1 MTNLTSVIRRRWA
14 IAEASSGEPAAT
26 RDDAAPVPRA
36 EGASGDRRNRAARGW
51 AFGLLIALLVQF
63 GLGMY
68 VNLFAHIPLNHPG
81 HRAENFFA
89 GSYHSV
95 AWAETSPHAP
105 LILAFH
111 AGLGLLLVPGSLWLA
126 VLAIRGRRAGFVGC
140 RPGRAVHPRRGV
152 QRRQLP
158 QLQRGRELLRDG
170 AALRRRRPL
179 LHRAPGAS
187 PQHRTSSPNGLTQ
200 ARLDADQL
208 GPRRMGEL
216 PHQPPPGLGDP

>member
-14 IAEASSGEPAAT
+14 IAGASSREPAAT
-26 RDDAAPVPRA
+26 RDDAAPVPHA
-36 EGASGDRRNRAARGW
+36 EGAKRDRRNRAARGW
-51 AFGLLIALLVQF
+51 AFGLVIALLVQF

-126 VLAIRGRRAGFVGC
+126 VLAIRGRRAGFVW
-140 RPGRAVHPRRGV
+140 A
-152 QRRQLP
+152 
-158 QLQRGRELLRDG
+158 
-170 AALRRRRPL
+170 AALGAL
-179 LHRAPGAS
+179 FILGAGFNGAS
-187 PQHRTSSPNGLTQ
+187 FLNYNKDANSYVMALLFAAAVLCYIVLLALPRSTGRQ
-200 ARLDADQL
+200 ARVA
-208 GPRRMGEL
+208 
-216 PHQPPPGLGDP
+216 